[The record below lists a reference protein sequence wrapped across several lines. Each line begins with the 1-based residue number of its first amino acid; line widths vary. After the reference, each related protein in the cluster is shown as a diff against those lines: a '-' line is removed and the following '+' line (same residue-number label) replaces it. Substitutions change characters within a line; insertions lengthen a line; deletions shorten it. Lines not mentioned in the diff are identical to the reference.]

1 MTLFFKKAETRALQ
15 DTFGAFNTGGGRF
28 GGSMKAALR
37 IAPVYAA
44 TGMIADSISVMPLQG
59 YSDAGGVKRRLDVK
73 PRLLSDPHP
82 DPMATIVEWLH
93 QFVVSYTLRGQA
105 TGLITAVDS
114 RGFPEKIGW
123 LHPDAVSIDEAK
135 GLARFSYNG
144 QVLDRSTVVHVPGYT
159 LPGSCVGLSPIELF
173 RTQLETTDAAIGF
186 GRKWFRNG
194 STPSG
199 HLKYVKSELE
209 DDQSA
214 RAKARFKAAVAD
226 NDIFV
231 SGNDWT
237 WDALSVTPNEA
248 QFLETIKATANTI
261 ASIYHVDPEEIGGEA
276 ANGLTYS
283 TLELNQIKYQVRAL
297 LPIYTRLEHHLKRLL
312 PPGQYAKFNADATV
326 RTDLKTRMESRQIA
340 LKIGVETLDEA
351 RAGEDRAPLTPAE
364 LDQWQKNFG
373 TRLDPTATDDI
384 EKARRI
390 AEIIQKIYLGVG
402 AVITEGEAREIIRM
416 TGMDLPTNVT
426 VKPAQNG
433 GLANA

>member
-1 MTLFFKKAETRALQ
+1 MSLFFKKTEARALQ
-15 DTFGAFNTGGGRF
+15 DTYGAFNTGGVKL

-123 LHPDAVSIDEAK
+123 LHPDGVSIDESS
-135 GLARFSYNG
+135 GLAQFTYNG
-144 QVLDRSTVVHVPGYT
+144 KPLDRSTVIHIPGYT
-159 LPGSCVGLSPIELF
+159 LPGSSIGQSPIELF
-173 RTQLETTDAAIGF
+173 RTQLETADAAISF

-199 HLKYVKSELE
+199 HLKYGEANL
-209 DDQSA
+209 DDLQSA
-214 RAKARFKAAVAD
+214 RAKARFKASVAD

-231 SGNDWT
+231 SGKDWS
-237 WDALSVTPNEA
+237 WQALSVKPNEA
-248 QFLETIKATANTI
+248 QFLETIKATANMI
-261 ASIYHVDPEEIGGEA
+261 AAIYHVEPEEIGGEA

-297 LPIYTRLEHHLKRLL
+297 LPIYTRLEHHLNRLL

-340 LKIGVETLDEA
+340 LKIGVETLEEA
-351 RAGEDRAPLTPAE
+351 RAGEDRAPLTPEE

-373 TRLDPTATDDI
+373 TRIDPTASDDT

-416 TGMDLPTNVT
+416 TGADLPDNVT

-433 GLANA
+433 GLPNA